1 MPNGRP
7 GDHPITDLLVHG
19 EHPFPPDIEEMIRRL
34 YEIDPSALNGVMA
47 STYNAKPDESM
58 EGVRSMLKQLLAQRA
73 P

>member
-1 MPNGRP
+1 
-7 GDHPITDLLVHG
+7 
-19 EHPFPPDIEEMIRRL
+19 
-34 YEIDPSALNGVMA
+34 VMA